1 MGVVVLKYM
10 YTVNCYYCMQL
21 VMSDGHNLVDWTVLG
36 GTELVARGVSVG
48 VRRFCPFLPNC
59 CGCRAVTARKLL

>member
-1 MGVVVLKYM
+1 LGVVVLKYM

-21 VMSDGHNLVDWTVLG
+21 VMSDGHNLADSLG

-48 VRRFCPFLPNC
+48 VGRFSLSCL
-59 CGCRAVTARKLL
+59 TAADVGLLLLGSF